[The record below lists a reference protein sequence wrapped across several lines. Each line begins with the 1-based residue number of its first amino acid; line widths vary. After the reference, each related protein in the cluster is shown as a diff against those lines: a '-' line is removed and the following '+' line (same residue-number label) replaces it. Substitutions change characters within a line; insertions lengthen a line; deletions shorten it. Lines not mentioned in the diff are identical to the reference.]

1 MTKHSF
7 EPPKP
12 NDSHKHSHSNTQG
25 HNHSQIPK
33 DMSSRR
39 IGWAFVLNVFFTII
53 EFIGGY
59 LTNSTAIMADAVHDL
74 GDSLSIGFAWL
85 LSKLS
90 QRNASKDFSYG
101 YQRFSLMGALI
112 NGIVLIAGSIWIIS
126 VSIPRLV
133 QPEMPDAQGMLWLAI
148 LGVVVN
154 GYAAYKLSDGKTLN
168 ERVLNWHLMEDVL
181 GWIAVFIVAITL
193 MFIDLPILDPL
204 LSIGFT
210 VFILFNVLK
219 NLKLSIR
226 LFLQASPD
234 KDIQGK
240 IHQALISLVHIQE
253 IHHFHLW
260 SLDGEQHVLT
270 AHLVLDNTLNDK
282 LTTKT
287 TVTTLIEIKAEISTR
302 LKPYNLAHTT
312 IEFEFSDEVCRDE

>member
-1 MTKHSF
+1 MTKHS
-7 EPPKP
+7 
-12 NDSHKHSHSNTQG
+12 SHSHNHNHHNTHGHSHS
-25 HNHSQIPK
+25 HIPK
-33 DMSSRR
+33 DMSSNR

-74 GDSLSIGFAWL
+74 GDSLSIGLAWI

-90 QRNASKDFSYG
+90 KRDSSKYFSYG

-112 NGIVLIAGSIWIIS
+112 NGMVLIAGSIWVIS
-126 VSIPRLV
+126 ESIPRLLH
-133 QPEMPDAQGMLWLAI
+133 PEMPDAQGMVWLAI

-154 GYAAYKLSDGKTLN
+154 GYAAYKLSSGKTLN

-181 GWIAVFIVAITL
+181 GWIAVLIVAITL
-193 MFIDLPILDPL
+193 MYIDLPILDPL
-204 LSIGFT
+204 LSIFFT
-210 VFILFNVLK
+210 LFILFNVLK

-234 KDIQGK
+234 EHIQEN
-240 IHQALISLVHIQE
+240 IHQALTKLEHVKE

-270 AHLVLDNTLNDK
+270 AHLVLDNTINRESDCKKIMAEL
-282 LTTKT
+282 
-287 TVTTLIEIKAEISTR
+287 VEIKAEISTR
-302 LKPYNLAHTT
+302 LKPYNLSHTT
-312 IEFEFSDEVCRDE
+312 IEFEFYDEVCRDE